1 MECAKT
7 LQRRIM
13 KRKNKNSKAKRERAE
28 LELQT
33 KMLVKYYKQHMDVF
47 VERELGVSLKQWQ
60 RIMLCI
66 IQKTIR

>member
-13 KRKNKNSKAKRERAE
+13 RRKNRNSKAKRERAE

-33 KMLVKYYKQHMDVF
+33 KMLVEYYKQHMDVF